1 MCVSVCLYRS
11 LRDLEGERKELLD
24 QEEMLVCQLK
34 EKRGK
39 LDVAYKDKRD
49 KEEQLRAKDNEI
61 RQNRSEVVA

>member
-1 MCVSVCLYRS
+1 MCLFVCLLYRS

-49 KEEQLRAKDNEI
+49 KEEQLRAKDNGI
-61 RQNRSEVVA
+61 RQNRSEW